1 MHQLMQLGLV
11 RDATQL
17 MDRDLIIWA
26 IVTTTIMT
34 IFILGLINGVASN
47 G

>member
-1 MHQLMQLGLV
+1 
-11 RDATQL
+11 

-26 IVTTTIMT
+26 IVTTAIMT
-34 IFILGLINGVASN
+34 VLILGLINGVASN